1 MPELPKPKRVDIWN
15 ARYYIKE
22 VCGLE
27 NVYNVNPAFFDALCS
42 DELHFEGELN
52 IPASYTNKER
62 NRKIERIPCE
72 FWKDWG
78 YDAFGLGG
86 VLSGSTVRLPNNYDH
101 DAPYYR
107 NLTIATADIDAWL
120 STSQNPQV
128 RVIAVSEKT
137 YKERVEKALS
147 INESYSRGED
157 REWAKARGFSVESVD
172 EMRKLHAPPE
182 WQEKGRRSNK
192 TSRN

>member
-1 MPELPKPKRVDIWN
+1 MPELPKPKRVDIWY
-15 ARYYIKE
+15 ARKYIKE
-22 VCGLE
+22 ECGSE
-27 NVYNVNPAFFDALCS
+27 SFYDVDSAFFDALCS
-42 DELHFEGELN
+42 DELHCEGELN
-52 IPASYTNKER
+52 TPASYTNKEPTT
-62 NRKIERIPCE
+62 KIERVPYK

-78 YDAFGLGG
+78 YNAFECAGKLHSYKLR
-86 VLSGSTVRLPNNYDH
+86 LSDH
-101 DAPYYR
+101 YGPYYC

-120 STSQNPQV
+120 STSQNPKV
-128 RVIAVSEKT
+128 RVIAVPEKT